1 MQKTS
6 PLRFAVHLLPSS
18 LANRVFALYGIT
30 LLMFVGGGLFVF
42 LNYQFQR
49 HVQETEQASVM
60 LIEVVAQAVQDSA
73 VIGDF
78 DTVQKL
84 LNKSVQGSQ
93 FEAAQFIVT
102 GGGMIT
108 AKNHLRGSATVSTW
122 ITRWVEQSLPDIN
135 RVISV
140 GGIDYGILRL
150 KFDIEAVAAALWSLS
165 LLAIG
170 GGVSCL
176 IAGLILIRAALTRWL
191 GGLVKLRESVELL
204 GTPATN
210 SAPLV
215 LANAPAEI
223 QSLVEM
229 VNRTSSLVREREATR
244 VALHNSEERWQ
255 LAMRGANDGIWD
267 WSPQTTAAHFSDR
280 WKAMLGYAP
289 HEIGNTATE
298 WLSRIHH
305 DDLDAALTALRR
317 HQEGET
323 EFYQIEYR
331 LRCKDGSYK
340 WILDRGQAL
349 FDVQGNAVRMA
360 GSHSDI
366 TERHQAE
373 KSLHD
378 RTEQLNSIFA
388 LSPDGIVSFDVER
401 RIISVNPAFVRMVA
415 LEEAELIGLTEVTF
429 VAHLAKICTP
439 EAGLPDISVLRTL
452 REGSVLNGRT
462 SRWSEGRYRIELAA
476 PRTRVLEVSLR
487 DGQTGTV
494 SQILY
499 FSDITHKTEVDRLKS
514 EFLSTAAHELRT
526 PMASV
531 LGYSELMLA
540 QEFDDAERR
549 DFLETILRN
558 ARLMSDIIN
567 ELLDLARIE
576 ARRGKDFKIERL
588 PAAGLLREVIADFKV
603 PAGRATPLLALPT
616 ADIWLR
622 GDRGKLTQAIGNIL
636 SNAYKYSPAGGA
648 VTVDLI
654 APTQPQESPG
664 DGALP
669 ATIGIRI
676 ADHGIGMTPLQLARV
691 CERFYRADTS
701 GKISGTGLGMSI
713 VKEIVELHGGNLE
726 LDSTSGAGTAVTLR
740 LQVLTQAVS
749 EQPGGTL
756 PAPASTQEMSS

>member
-215 LANAPAEI
+215 IANAPAEI

-267 WSPQTTAAHFSDR
+267 WNPQTTAAHFSDR

-349 FDVQGNAVRMA
+349 FDVQGNAVRMT

-429 VAHLAKICTP
+429 VAHLAKICAP

-603 PAGRATPLLALPT
+603 PAGRATPVLAVPK

-713 VKEIVELHGGNLE
+713 VKEIVELHGGNLD
-726 LDSTSGAGTAVTLR
+726 LDSTSGAGTTVTLW

>member
-215 LANAPAEI
+215 IANAPAEI

-244 VALHNSEERWQ
+244 VALHNSEERWH
-255 LAMRGANDGIWD
+255 LAVSGANDGIWD
-267 WSPQTTAAHFSDR
+267 WEPDSGKVYFSER
-280 WKAMLGYAP
+280 WKTMLGYSGD
-289 HEIGNTATE
+289 EIGSTVEE
-298 WLSRIHH
+298 WISHIHP
-305 DDLDAALTALRR
+305 DDLERTMAEVQKHLR
-317 HQEGET
+317 GET
-323 EFYQIEYR
+323 AFYECEHR
-331 LRCKDGSYK
+331 LRCKNGDYK
-340 WILDRGQAL
+340 WILDRGSAQ
-349 FDVQGNAVRMA
+349 FDTDGQPRRMA
-360 GSHSDI
+360 GSHTDI
-366 TERHQAE
+366 TERRAAE
-373 KSLHD
+373 AMIRD

-603 PAGRATPLLALPT
+603 PAGRATPVLALPT

-726 LDSTSGAGTAVTLR
+726 LDSTSGAGTAVTLW

>member
-215 LANAPAEI
+215 IANAPAEI

-244 VALHNSEERWQ
+244 VALHNSEERWH
-255 LAMRGANDGIWD
+255 LAVSGANDGIWD
-267 WSPQTTAAHFSDR
+267 WEPDSGKVYFSER
-280 WKAMLGYAP
+280 WKTMLGYSGD
-289 HEIGNTATE
+289 EIGSTVEE
-298 WLSRIHH
+298 WISHIHP
-305 DDLDAALTALRR
+305 DDLERTMAEVQKHLR
-317 HQEGET
+317 GET
-323 EFYQIEYR
+323 AFYECEHR
-331 LRCKDGSYK
+331 LRCKNGDYK
-340 WILDRGQAL
+340 WILDRGSAQ
-349 FDVQGNAVRMA
+349 FDTDGQPRRMA
-360 GSHSDI
+360 GSHTDI
-366 TERHQAE
+366 TERRAAE
-373 KSLHD
+373 AMIRD

-462 SRWSEGRYRIELAA
+462 SRWS
-476 PRTRVLEVSLR
+476 
-487 DGQTGTV
+487 
-494 SQILY
+494 
-499 FSDITHKTEVDRLKS
+499 
-514 EFLSTAAHELRT
+514 
-526 PMASV
+526 
-531 LGYSELMLA
+531 
-540 QEFDDAERR
+540 
-549 DFLETILRN
+549 
-558 ARLMSDIIN
+558 
-567 ELLDLARIE
+567 
-576 ARRGKDFKIERL
+576 
-588 PAAGLLREVIADFKV
+588 
-603 PAGRATPLLALPT
+603 AGR
-616 ADIWLR
+616 
-622 GDRGKLTQAIGNIL
+622 
-636 SNAYKYSPAGGA
+636 
-648 VTVDLI
+648 
-654 APTQPQESPG
+654 
-664 DGALP
+664 
-669 ATIGIRI
+669 
-676 ADHGIGMTPLQLARV
+676 
-691 CERFYRADTS
+691 
-701 GKISGTGLGMSI
+701 
-713 VKEIVELHGGNLE
+713 
-726 LDSTSGAGTAVTLR
+726 
-740 LQVLTQAVS
+740 
-749 EQPGGTL
+749 
-756 PAPASTQEMSS
+756 

>member
-108 AKNHLRGSATVSTW
+108 AKNHLRGSATVSAW

-150 KFDIEAVAAALWSLS
+150 KFDTQAVAAALWSLS

-267 WSPQTTAAHFSDR
+267 WNPQTTAAHFSDR

-603 PAGRATPLLALPT
+603 PAGRATPVLALPT

-726 LDSTSGAGTAVTLR
+726 LDSTSGAGTAVTLW
-740 LQVLTQAVS
+740 LQVLTQAVT

-756 PAPASTQEMSS
+756 PTPASTQEMSS

>member
-1 MQKTS
+1 
-6 PLRFAVHLLPSS
+6 
-18 LANRVFALYGIT
+18 
-30 LLMFVGGGLFVF
+30 
-42 LNYQFQR
+42 
-49 HVQETEQASVM
+49 
-60 LIEVVAQAVQDSA
+60 
-73 VIGDF
+73 
-78 DTVQKL
+78 
-84 LNKSVQGSQ
+84 
-93 FEAAQFIVT
+93 
-102 GGGMIT
+102 
-108 AKNHLRGSATVSTW
+108 
-122 ITRWVEQSLPDIN
+122 
-135 RVISV
+135 
-140 GGIDYGILRL
+140 
-150 KFDIEAVAAALWSLS
+150 
-165 LLAIG
+165 
-170 GGVSCL
+170 
-176 IAGLILIRAALTRWL
+176 
-191 GGLVKLRESVELL
+191 
-204 GTPATN
+204 
-210 SAPLV
+210 
-215 LANAPAEI
+215 
-223 QSLVEM
+223 M

-267 WSPQTTAAHFSDR
+267 WNPQTTAAHFSDR

-531 LGYSELMLA
+531 LGYSEVMLA
-540 QEFDDAERR
+540 QEFDDAEQR

-603 PAGRATPLLALPT
+603 PAGRATPVLALPK

-676 ADHGIGMTPLQLARV
+676 ADHGIGMSPLQLARV

-713 VKEIVELHGGNLE
+713 VKEIVELHGGNLD

-756 PAPASTQEMSS
+756 PTPASTQEMSS

>member
-1 MQKTS
+1 
-6 PLRFAVHLLPSS
+6 
-18 LANRVFALYGIT
+18 
-30 LLMFVGGGLFVF
+30 
-42 LNYQFQR
+42 
-49 HVQETEQASVM
+49 
-60 LIEVVAQAVQDSA
+60 
-73 VIGDF
+73 
-78 DTVQKL
+78 
-84 LNKSVQGSQ
+84 
-93 FEAAQFIVT
+93 
-102 GGGMIT
+102 
-108 AKNHLRGSATVSTW
+108 
-122 ITRWVEQSLPDIN
+122 
-135 RVISV
+135 
-140 GGIDYGILRL
+140 
-150 KFDIEAVAAALWSLS
+150 
-165 LLAIG
+165 
-170 GGVSCL
+170 
-176 IAGLILIRAALTRWL
+176 
-191 GGLVKLRESVELL
+191 
-204 GTPATN
+204 
-210 SAPLV
+210 
-215 LANAPAEI
+215 
-223 QSLVEM
+223 M

-267 WSPQTTAAHFSDR
+267 WNPQTTAAHFSDR

-603 PAGRATPLLALPT
+603 PAGRATPVLALPK

-726 LDSTSGAGTAVTLR
+726 LDSTSGAGTAVTLW
-740 LQVLTQAVS
+740 LQVLTQAVT
-749 EQPGGTL
+749 EQPGGTM
-756 PAPASTQEMSS
+756 PTPASTQEMSS